1 MLFIFYIYVRVCVYV
16 CGHKCRAQRTT
27 CGGQFLG
34 FELRTLGFMVGLLAG
49 PSCWP
54 LEFYWQLGKLFYIGG
69 GSKILWLALVLGAK
83 YLLYKFALA
92 YLVEGL
98 GLFVSFV
105 L

>member
-1 MLFIFYIYVRVCVYV
+1 MLD
-16 CGHKCRAQRTT
+16 H
-27 CGGQFLG
+27 
-34 FELRTLGFMVGLLAG
+34 LAG
-49 PSCWP
+49 PWNFIGSWGSYSI
-54 LEFYWQLGKLFYIGG
+54 FGG